1 MNHDEVEELLGAFA
15 LDAVDADQARAIEV
29 HLAECP
35 RCRAEVQAHRE
46 TVALI
51 AGSGSDVPP
60 DLWDRVAAAV
70 ESEGSAAP
78 SDVSAGDGRRL
89 QSRDP
94 SRRRPPGRLGGVRGR
109 RGVVLAAIAAAIA
122 AIVVLSAQ
130 IVGLDSRIDRL
141 NSALGHSGLSGVVA
155 QVALAPHTT
164 IDLDSTSGRRLAT
177 VIVSQQG
184 AAYWVTSSLRTLPS
198 SKTYQ
203 IWGLAH
209 GRVVS
214 LGLVG
219 ANPRRYAAF
228 RLEQGTRKMMVTI
241 EPEGGT
247 SVPTLPII
255 ASGGVTATA

>member
-29 HLAECP
+29 HLADCP

-51 AGSGSDVPP
+51 AGSGGDVPP

-70 ESEGSAAP
+70 RSGGSAATGA
-78 SDVSAGDGRRL
+78 VSADDGWHE
-89 QSRDP
+89 QSRYA
-94 SRRRPPGRLGGVRGR
+94 SRRGASRLLVRVGAR
-109 RGVVLAAIAAAIA
+109 RGVALAAIAAAIA
-122 AIVVLSAQ
+122 AIVVLSVQ
-130 IVGLDSRIDRL
+130 IAGLDSRIDRL
-141 NSALGHSGLSGVVA
+141 NSALGRSGLSGVVA

-164 IDLDSTSGRRLAT
+164 VNLDSTRGTRVAT
-177 VIVSQQG
+177 VIVSKQG
-184 AAYWVTSSLRTLPS
+184 AAYWVGSSLRTLAS

-209 GRVVS
+209 GRAVS

-228 RLEQGTRKMMVTI
+228 RVERGTREMMVTI
-241 EPEGGT
+241 EPEGGA
-247 SVPTLPII
+247 SVPTLPVV
-255 ASGGVTATA
+255 ASGGVATTA